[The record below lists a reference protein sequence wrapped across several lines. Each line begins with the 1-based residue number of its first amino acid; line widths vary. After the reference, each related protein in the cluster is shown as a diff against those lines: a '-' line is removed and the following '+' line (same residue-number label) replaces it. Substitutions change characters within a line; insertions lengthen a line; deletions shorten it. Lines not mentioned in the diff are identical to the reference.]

1 VRRGLPAGVRRA
13 PRTVARLLVPT
24 LVAAVLASLG
34 LVATAFAT
42 MDKTVRLDVD
52 GQHVAVRTFA
62 SDVAGVLRKA
72 GITLGAHDVVAPDVG
87 APVHDG
93 SDVVVRHGRLL
104 HLVVDGQ
111 SRDVWVTALSVADAL
126 DETGLGDRDAWVSA
140 SRGSVSPRAGL
151 SFEVR
156 EPQRVT
162 VLVDGRRIVRMT
174 TAPNV
179 RQLLRQLQVR
189 LHKLDHV
196 SAPLVKYPTSGLV
209 VTVDRINQRM
219 VTRSIAVPYR
229 TKHVRSSSLYIGE
242 SQVTRHGEPGVRLET
257 YRLTWKNHKLVH
269 QRLMRS
275 KLRSHPVTEIV
286 AVGTTPRPEYAPY
299 HDGLNWPALAN
310 CESGGNPQMVSGNGE
325 YRGLYQFTMG
335 SWESV
340 GGSGDPIDASSSE
353 QTYRA
358 QLLYRRSGDGVW
370 PTCGHYLYT

>member
-1 VRRGLPAGVRRA
+1 MRETLPRIG
-13 PRTVARLLVPT
+13 RLLVPT

-52 GQHVAVRTFA
+52 GQHIAVRTFA
-62 SDVAGVLRKA
+62 SNVAGVLRKA
-72 GITLGAHDVVAPDVG
+72 GINLGPHDVVAPDTG

-93 SDVVVRHGRLL
+93 SQVVVRHGRLL
-104 HLVVDGQ
+104 HLEVDGQ
-111 SRDVWVTALSVADAL
+111 PRDVWVTALSVAGAL
-126 DETGLGDRDAWVSA
+126 DETGLADSDAWVSA
-140 SRGSVSPRAGL
+140 SRGSVIPRAGL

-174 TAPNV
+174 TAPSV
-179 RQLLRQLQVR
+179 RQLLLQLRVR
-189 LHKLDHV
+189 LHRLDHV
-196 SAPLVKYPTSGLV
+196 NTPLVKYPTSGLV
-209 VTVDRINQRM
+209 VTIDRINQRM

-229 TKHVRSSSLYIGE
+229 TKHVRTSSLYIGE
-242 SQVTRHGEPGVRLET
+242 SQVTQPGEPGVRLET
-257 YRLTWKNHKLVH
+257 FRLTWKNHKLVH
-269 QRLMRS
+269 QRLMHS
-275 KLRSHPVTEIV
+275 KLRSHPVTEV
-286 AVGTTPRPEYAPY
+286 VDVGTTPRPQYAPA

-310 CESGGNPQMVSGNGE
+310 CESGGNPRMVSSNGE

-358 QLLYRRSGDGVW
+358 QLLYQRSGDGVW
-370 PTCGHYLYT
+370 PVCGHYLYT